1 MVGRSIRTADRH
13 REDDAQGYLESH
25 PFLERSK
32 RPLSYV
38 EDDLELPILFLPVLP
53 PAPRAASL
61 TDQGPGFAENS
72 QSPARI
78 SYGTGGKRNT

>member
-1 MVGRSIRTADRH
+1 MVGWSIRTADQH
-13 REDDAQGYLESH
+13 REDDDAQGYLERH

-38 EDDLELPILFLPVLP
+38 EDDLELPILFLPALP

-72 QSPARI
+72 
-78 SYGTGGKRNT
+78 